1 MAPGERETVL
11 VVDDDPDIVETY
23 AAWLEDDYAVRTAED
38 GSAAIETIDD
48 TVDVVLLDRRM
59 GEVSGDEVLEHIEA
73 SDHDCRVAMVTG
85 VEPDVD
91 VIGMGFDAYL
101 VKPVSRDDLVSTVQH
116 LVDRR
121 DYREDTMRLFSL
133 LSQKSVLESEHPV
146 SELEDQDEYRDL
158 LDEIATLRQR
168 TGQFLDDMTDVDF
181 RAELRDLGD
190 ED

>member
-59 GEVSGDEVLEHIEA
+59 GDVSGDEVLEHIGDA
-73 SDHDCRVAMVTG
+73 DYDCRVAMVTG

-101 VKPVSRDDLVSTVQH
+101 VKPVSRADLVGTVEN
-116 LVDRR
+116 LIDRR

-158 LDEIATLRQR
+158 LDEIATLRRR